1 MDESGPILEAQGL
14 ERAFPVGDGKV
25 QALAGIDLQ
34 VRRGEFLAIIGPSG
48 AGKSTLLHLLGGID
62 RPTRGTVI
70 LEGTDLAS
78 LTDDELTRFRRRATG
93 FVFQYFNLLPTLNVY
108 ENVALPYII
117 SRRSSKENQ
126 ERIDDFINLFGLQ
139 GRERRRSYHL
149 SAGEQQRVAIA
160 RALLTEPSLVIADEP
175 TGNLD
180 FTTGIEILQ
189 LLWESS
195 DNFGQTV
202 VLATHNARVA
212 AFADRVLFLRDG
224 RLIGELELGRRE
236 EHDDARPVVR
246 HLEQLGL

>member
-1 MDESGPILEAQGL
+1 MSGPILEARGL
-14 ERAFPVGDGKV
+14 ERVFPVGDGTV
-25 QALAGIDLQ
+25 PALTGVDLQ

-62 RPTRGTVI
+62 QPTRGSVI
-70 LEGTDLAS
+70 LEGTDLAKLS
-78 LTDDELTRFRRRATG
+78 DDDLTHFRRRATG

-108 ENVALPYII
+108 ENVALPYLVA
-117 SRRSSKENQ
+117 RRSSKDDQ
-126 ERIDDFINLFGLQ
+126 ERVDDFIGLFGLK
-139 GRERRRSYHL
+139 GREKRRSYYL

-160 RALLTEPSLVIADEP
+160 RALLMEPTIVIADEP

-189 LLWESS
+189 LLWESC

-224 RLIGELELGRRE
+224 SLIGELELGRRE